1 MGKST
6 RGSTADQGVRPTAH
20 KMTQIKPSL
29 DDRYIIQDGTV
40 YLTGIQ
46 ALVRLPLD
54 QMRRD
59 RQAGLNTA
67 SFISGYEGSPLG
79 GYDLALNR
87 AANLLRESNVHFVP
101 GVNEELAATAVW
113 GSQMVHL
120 FDKRKVDGVV
130 GFWYGKGPG
139 VDRAGDALRHA
150 NLSGTGPNSAAI
162 ALAGDDHACKSSTI
176 PHQSDF
182 SLMNFGI
189 PTFYPGNSAEILEFG
204 RHAIALSRWSGN
216 WAGMKMVTNV
226 CDGGGTVSVSPN
238 VAPIRLP
245 EGFQKHFDEKMIAP
259 FTLKL
264 EMEVN
269 RRRLDAAKAYA
280 RLNPVNRSFGA
291 GAGAKLGIVSAG
303 KAFYDLMQALADLGI
318 GRAEIERLGIRIAQ
332 FGMTFPVENTFAQ
345 EFASG
350 LETILVV
357 EEKRS
362 FLELQLRDVLYNLPA
377 RPVIIGKED
386 ERGEGLL
393 SPGGEFDADVIARLL
408 AGRLASS
415 GLDTLKKRQLLLE
428 SIGLRPSSMAPPRR
442 PNYCS
447 GCPHNR
453 STLLL
458 EGQIAGGG
466 IGCSGM
472 GVMLHSAN
480 RGYNFAPQM
489 GGEGAMWIGME
500 RFVDTP
506 HIFQNMGDGTLAH
519 SGQLAINAAI
529 ASGANMTFKILYNAA
544 VAMTGGQKAEGQL
557 GIPALTRKLAAEGVV
572 KTVILS
578 EFLEHYDAADLA
590 ANAEARDRLELERTL
605 AELEKVKGVTAI
617 IYDQQCAA
625 EKRRER
631 SRGKQAEPT
640 KRLVIHEE
648 VCEGCGD
655 CVKQSNCMSLH
666 PVETPLGQKIRIH
679 QSSCNKDYSC
689 ALGDC
694 PSFVTV
700 NIKKG
705 TGLKRKKLPAL
716 PAIDVPEP
724 VHFSEIGANGYR
736 ILGPGIGGTGVVTV
750 NALLAQAALLDG
762 LHVLTL
768 DQTGLAQ
775 KGGAVVSHIL
785 LGKAPLEGANKTNAA
800 SLDLLLGFDLLGASS
815 NETLKTMHAERTVAV
830 VNTAEIPTGDSVRA
844 RTQLVGDGRLADV
857 IASVTTR
864 GHNLFLDAS
873 RLAEGLFGSHIAVNM
888 LMLGTAWQ
896 AGLIPISRAGIE
908 EAIRLNGVS
917 VERNLQIFLWGRKYY
932 HDAAWVESL
941 LAPEVKASET
951 VDYIAK
957 LTAYQNAKYAADFQ
971 AFVERVP
978 SELRGVVSKNLY
990 KLMANKDEYEVA
1002 RLLTSPEFASQI
1014 SNQWEEVESVEY
1026 NLHPPLL
1033 RNLGLK
1039 HKISVPRWALRMLA
1053 PMRVLRG
1060 TAFDV
1065 FGYSGLRKRERGL
1078 VDWYQGLVLSAAASG
1093 DMELAREVAAL
1104 PDQIRGYENIR
1115 LASMD
1120 RVQKTARELLI
1131 PNARSTKE

>member
-1 MGKST
+1 MN
-6 RGSTADQGVRPTAH
+6 
-20 KMTQIKPSL
+20 KPSL
-29 DDRYIIQDGTV
+29 DDRYTKESGIV

-46 ALVRLPLD
+46 ALVRLPLE

-59 RQAGLNTA
+59 HAAGLNTA

-79 GYDLALNR
+79 GYDLTLNR
-87 AANLLRESNVHFVP
+87 ASKLLRESNVHFVP

-113 GSQMVHL
+113 GSQMLHL
-120 FDKRKVDGVV
+120 FKKQKVDGVV
-130 GFWYGKGPG
+130 GYWYGKGPG

-182 SLMNFGI
+182 SLMNLGI
-189 PTFYPGNSAEILEFG
+189 PTFYPGTSGEIIEFG
-204 RHAIALSRWSGN
+204 LHAIALSRWSGN
-216 WAGMKMVTNV
+216 WVGMKMVTNV
-226 CDGGGTVSVSPN
+226 CDGGSTVELSPQL
-238 VAPIRLP
+238 PKIQLP
-245 EGFQKHFDEKMIAP
+245 EGFTKHIDEKMIAP

-269 RRRLDAAKAYA
+269 RRRLEAARAYA
-280 RLNPVNRSFGA
+280 RLNTVNRCFGA
-291 GAGAKLGIVSAG
+291 KQGAKLGIVSAG
-303 KAFYDLMQALADLGI
+303 KAFYDLMQALSDVGI
-318 GRAEIERLGIRIAQ
+318 GRAELERLGIRVAQ
-332 FGMTFPVENTFAQ
+332 FGMTFPIEPNFAR
-345 EFASG
+345 EFAEG

-362 FLELQLRDVLYNLPA
+362 FLELQLRDVLYNLPM
-377 RPVIIGKED
+377 RPLILGKED
-386 ERGEGLL
+386 ERGEALL
-393 SPGGEFDADVIARLL
+393 SAGGEFDADVVARLL
-408 AGRLASS
+408 AGRLEQSS
-415 GLDTLKKRQLLLE
+415 GLETIKARRQLLE
-428 SIGLRPSSMAPPRR
+428 AIGLRPASFSPPRR

-453 STLLL
+453 STILLP
-458 EGQIAGGG
+458 GQIAGGG

-472 GVMLHSAN
+472 GVMLHSVD
-480 RGYNFAPQM
+480 RGYDFAPQM
-489 GGEGAMWIGME
+489 GGEGAMWIGMH
-500 RFVDTP
+500 RFVDQN

-529 ASGANMTFKILYNAA
+529 ASGANITYKILYNSA

-557 GIPALTRKLAAEGVV
+557 AIPALTRKLAAEGVV
-572 KTVILS
+572 RTVVLT
-578 EFLEHYDAADLA
+578 EFLDNYAQVDLA
-590 ANAEARDRLELERTL
+590 SNAEVRDRLELERTL
-605 AELEKVKGVTAI
+605 AEMEKIPGVSAI

-631 SRGKQAEPT
+631 SRGIQAEPT

-700 NIKKG
+700 NVKSG
-705 TGLKRKKLPAL
+705 TGLRRKKLPDL
-716 PAIDVPEP
+716 PSIEVPEP
-724 VHFSEIGANGYR
+724 TRMASIGANGYR

-785 LGKAPLEGANKTNAA
+785 IGNTPLEGANKTNAA
-800 SLDLLLGFDLLGASS
+800 NLDLLLGFDLLGASS
-815 NETLKTMHAERTVAV
+815 NETLKTTHPERTTAV
-830 VNTAEIPTGDSVRA
+830 VNTAEIPTGDSIRA
-844 RTQLVGDGRLADV
+844 RTHLVGDGRLVDL
-857 IASVTTR
+857 IASLTKR
-864 GHNLFLDAS
+864 GHNVFFDAS
-873 RLAEGLFGSHIAVNM
+873 RLAEQLFGSHIYVNL

-896 AGLIPISRAGIE
+896 AGLIPISRKSIE
-908 EAIRLNGVS
+908 ESIRLNGIA
-917 VERNLQIFLWGRKYY
+917 VEKNLQVFNWGRKVYQ
-932 HDAAWVESL
+932 DSAWVEQL
-941 LAPEVKASET
+941 LAPPAKTQEAL
-951 VDYIAK
+951 DYVAR
-957 LTAYQNAKYAADFQ
+957 LTAYQGKEYAAEFQ
-971 AFVERVP
+971 TFCATIPSDVRPLVER
-978 SELRGVVSKNLY
+978 NLY
-990 KLMANKDEYEVA
+990 KLMAIKDEYEVA
-1002 RLLTSPEFASQI
+1002 RLLTSADFRQQL
-1014 SNQWEEVESVEY
+1014 NQKWESVESIGF

-1033 RNLGLK
+1033 RRLGLK
-1039 HKISVPRWALRMLA
+1039 HKLTLPLWTLKLLA
-1053 PMRVLRG
+1053 PLKVLRG
-1060 TAFDV
+1060 TPFDV
-1065 FGYSGLRKRERGL
+1065 FGYSDLRRREVALIAWYKGLMSE
-1078 VDWYQGLVLSAAASG
+1078 AIATG
-1093 DMELAREVAAL
+1093 DMEHAREMAAL

-1115 LASMD
+1115 RASMD
-1120 RVQKTARELLI
+1120 RVQELAKTKCAVRNPAAPTLG
-1131 PNARSTKE
+1131 